1 MNLSSALLGKQL
13 GVEGF
18 FFWGGEGVSGPHLP
32 TFGLNKF
39 PYLVKMRENADQK
52 NSKYRHFLRSVFKSS
67 SMFFADQSHVN
78 FIFYLVLVFTALRNS
93 DNFLFVNLTNL
104 LQPDVKRVQS
114 RASQFLYCCD
124 ESLSSKANKSR
135 HKHKKGKKLQGAL
148 SERLIV
154 TVKKYIYCTD
164 NKIFN

>member
-18 FFWGGEGVSGPHLP
+18 FFGGGEGVSGPHLP

-114 RASQFLYCCD
+114 RASQSPHFFYIAVMNPFHPKQTNPAINTRR
-124 ESLSSKANKSR
+124 ERNYREHSR
-135 HKHKKGKKLQGAL
+135 KDWLWQ
-148 SERLIV
+148 
-154 TVKKYIYCTD
+154 
-164 NKIFN
+164 